1 MELFSATSVFFFV
14 VGDGE
19 ADDWGVERT
28 HGLCVGVASTGW
40 VASFFLE
47 GVPLGVEVLF
57 LAFTLFSLVL
67 LVFLPFTG
75 VLEDVSEAEVL
86 WVEHRRFLEV
96 FSCSTL
102 PELFVVISAFVP
114 NPPILLLRFCS
125 LEGVAWVGRMF
136 WSTAVIWLL
145 FSVGSLLELF
155 FSTGVGALQY
165 IMSRN
170 RLLLSWSL
178 KLLSSIDRGDL
189 LPK

>member
-1 MELFSATSVFFFV
+1 M
-14 VGDGE
+14 
-19 ADDWGVERT
+19 ERT
-28 HGLCVGVASTGW
+28 HGLCCGVTSTDC
-40 VASFFLE
+40 VASFVLE

-57 LAFTLFSLVL
+57 LAFTVFSLVL
-67 LVFLPFTG
+67 LNFLPFTG

-86 WVEHRRFLEV
+86 CVEHKRFLEL

-102 PELFVVISAFVP
+102 PELFVEPVISAFEP
-114 NPPILLLRFCS
+114 NPPRLLLRFCS

-136 WSTAVIWLL
+136 WSIAVIWLL
-145 FSVGSLLELF
+145 FSVGSFLVLF

-178 KLLSSIDRGDL
+178 KLLSIIDRGDL

>member
-1 MELFSATSVFFFV
+1 M
-14 VGDGE
+14 
-19 ADDWGVERT
+19 ERT
-28 HGLCVGVASTGW
+28 HGLCCGVASTGC
-40 VASFFLE
+40 VASLVFD

-57 LAFTLFSLVL
+57 LALALFSLVL
-67 LVFLPFTG
+67 LVFFPFTG
-75 VLEDVSEAEVL
+75 VVEGVSEVEVL
-86 WVEHRRFLEV
+86 WVEHKRFLED

-102 PELFVVISAFVP
+102 LELFMEPVPSAFWP

-125 LEGVAWVGRMF
+125 LGGVPWAGKMF
-136 WSTAVIWLL
+136 WSIAVIWLL
-145 FSVGSLLELF
+145 FSVGSFLVLF

-178 KLLSSIDRGDL
+178 KLLSIIERGDL